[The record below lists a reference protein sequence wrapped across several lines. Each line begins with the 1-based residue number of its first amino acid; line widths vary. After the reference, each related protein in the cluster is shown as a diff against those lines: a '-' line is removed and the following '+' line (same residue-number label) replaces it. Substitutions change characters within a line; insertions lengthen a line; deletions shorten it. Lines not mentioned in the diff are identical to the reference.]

1 MRICGRA
8 SRAGLVLLL
17 AAAVLLG
24 AGCAGGRTAQKVPGP
39 SQPGNRTGRPA
50 TSATLPSEHGKPLS
64 RHTGPLKVLA
74 FYDDQ
79 YEKPRGQVLT
89 LVRQNRDLIS
99 YLAPFW
105 YKVQAD
111 GSLIDN
117 SEADLKKFAR
127 ENRILLQ
134 PLFTNAGGND
144 AVLLD
149 PAARAR
155 AVENIVA
162 AVQKNGYAGASI
174 DFQLLKPE
182 SRDGLSAFVAAL
194 SQRLH
199 AMGKVVTVDVIPALT
214 ANGPRSA
221 YDYAALGKSA
231 DQVVLMTYDR
241 HSDGSP
247 PGSVAPLAWVDAA
260 VREAISVIPPDRV
273 ILGLAAYGYDWP
285 QGSTQAR
292 SIPLKNI
299 PRGPHIQRTPAAV
312 PYYTYVAADG
322 TRHEVWF
329 EDDKSIVKKIQIAK
343 KYGLHGLAVWRV
355 GYETAGFW
363 NAIRR
368 NR

>member
-1 MRICGRA
+1 MRFQARA
-8 SRAGLVLLL
+8 PRVGLAILL
-17 AAAVLLG
+17 AAALLLG
-24 AGCAGGRTAQKVPGP
+24 AACAGGRTARKTPA
-39 SQPGNRTGRPA
+39 QPKTGRPA
-50 TSATLPSEHGKPLS
+50 TSATLPARRGQTTT
-64 RHTGPLKVLA
+64 RHTGPLRVLA

-79 YEKPRGQVLT
+79 YEKPRGQVLA

-105 YKVQAD
+105 YKVNAD
-111 GSLIDN
+111 GSLVDM

-127 ENRILLQ
+127 DNKIRLQ
-134 PLFTNAGGND
+134 PLFTNAGGNNT
-144 AVLLD
+144 VLLD
-149 PAARAR
+149 PAARAK
-155 AVENIVA
+155 AVENVVA
-162 AVQKNGYAGASI
+162 AVQKNGYAGASV
-174 DFQLLKPE
+174 DFQLLDPGA
-182 SRDGLSAFVAAL
+182 RAGLSAFVAAL

-199 AMGKVVTVDVIPALT
+199 ALGKVVTVDVIPALT
-214 ANGPRSA
+214 SNGAQSA

-241 HSDGSP
+241 HSEGSP

-260 VREAISVIPPDRV
+260 VREAIAAIPPDKV

-299 PRGPHIQRTPAAV
+299 PKGPQIRRTPAGV

-329 EDDKSIVKKIQIAK
+329 EDATSIVKKIQIAK
-343 KYGLHGLAVWRV
+343 RYGLHGLAIWRV
-355 GYETAGFW
+355 GYETAAFW
-363 NAIRR
+363 SAIRK

>member
-1 MRICGRA
+1 MRFQARPL
-8 SRAGLVLLL
+8 RLGLAVLTV
-17 AAAVLLG
+17 AALLLG
-24 AGCAGGRTAQKVPGP
+24 AGCAGGRTARKAPA
-39 SQPGNRTGRPA
+39 QPKSGRPA
-50 TSATLPSEHGKPLS
+50 TSATLPGQRGTAAG
-64 RHTGPLKVLA
+64 RHTGPLRVLA

-79 YEKPRGQVLT
+79 YEKPRGQVLS

-105 YKVQAD
+105 YKVNAD
-111 GSLIDN
+111 GSLVDM

-127 ENRILLQ
+127 DNKIQLQ

-149 PAARAR
+149 PSARAR

-162 AVQKNGYAGASI
+162 AVQKNGYAGASV
-174 DFQLLKPE
+174 DFQLLEPP
-182 SRDGLSAFVAAL
+182 SRAGLSAFVAAL

-199 AMGKVVTVDVIPALT
+199 ALGKVVTVDVIPRLSS
-214 ANGPRSA
+214 NGPRSA

-241 HSDGSP
+241 HSEGSP

-260 VREAISVIPPDRV
+260 VREALTMIPPDKI

-285 QGSTQAR
+285 SGSTQAR

-299 PRGPHIQRTPAAV
+299 PKGPHIRRTPAGV
-312 PYYTYVAADG
+312 PYYTYTAADG
-322 TRHEVWF
+322 TLHEVWF
-329 EDDKSIVKKIQIAK
+329 EDPTSIVKKIQIAK
-343 KYGLHGLAVWRV
+343 RYGLHGLAVWRV
-355 GYETAGFW
+355 GYETAAFW
-363 NAIRR
+363 NAIRK